1 MSLWTDEI
9 ARGLPRPH
17 GLRMQASVLEEMAA
31 GYGLP
36 FTAAA
41 LRNVARELEILPVR
55 IEAAFDALWANREN
69 TQEAA
74 YLAAL
79 QAMESD

>member
-1 MSLWTDEI
+1 MSLWTDEL
-9 ARGLPRPH
+9 ARCLPKPH
-17 GLRMQASVLEEMAA
+17 GLNAQASVLEEMAA

-41 LRNVARELEILPVR
+41 LRNTARQMQHLPAR
-55 IEAAFDALWANREN
+55 IEMAFDAIWANREN

-79 QAMESD
+79 QAMESE

>member
-1 MSLWTDEI
+1 MTLWTDEI
-9 ARGLPRPH
+9 ARGLPKPH
-17 GLRMQASVLEEMAA
+17 GLKAQASVLEEMAA

-41 LRNVARELEILPVR
+41 LRNTAREMENLPTR
-55 IEAAFDALWANREN
+55 IESAFDAIWANREN

-74 YLAAL
+74 YLAAIE
-79 QAMESD
+79 AMQQ